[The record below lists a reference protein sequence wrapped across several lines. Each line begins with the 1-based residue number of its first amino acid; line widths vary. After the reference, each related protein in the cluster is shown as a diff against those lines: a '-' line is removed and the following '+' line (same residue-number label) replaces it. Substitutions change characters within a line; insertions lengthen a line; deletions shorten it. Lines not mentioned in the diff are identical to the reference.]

1 MATMLSRTTTESRT
15 ERAQMSDFLPE
26 LRWSSASLGDLGS
39 LIVIHSPED
48 ETVRAAGLAR
58 AVGAE
63 PEVAAMGRRLEQ
75 LMDRLEVLA
84 PETAAR
90 EMNPLP
96 TDRGSV
102 AEAVAAYAEGDLAAL
117 EGLTAEQPGSA
128 YRQEVW
134 AAMRRV
140 PAGQTVSYAELAQMA
155 GRPQAHRAAAGA
167 CANNLIAFVVPCH
180 RVIRSDG
187 SLGDYLYYGPDTKRR
202 LLTREGVRI

>member
-1 MATMLSRTTTESRT
+1 MRTESP
-15 ERAQMSDFLPE
+15 QMSDPLPE

-39 LIVIHSPED
+39 LVMVHSPED
-48 ETVRAAGLAR
+48 QTVRAAGLAR
-58 AVGAE
+58 AEGGE
-63 PEVAAMGRRLEQ
+63 PEVAAMGRMLEDLMVRLEA
-75 LMDRLEVLA
+75 LA

-96 TDRGSV
+96 TERGPV
-102 AEAVAAYAEGDLAAL
+102 AEAVAAYAEGDPAAF
-117 EGLTAEQPGSA
+117 EGLAVEQPGSA

-134 AAMRRV
+134 EAMRRV

-167 CANNLIAFVVPCH
+167 CANNLIAFAVPCH

-187 SLGDYLYYGPDTKRR
+187 SLGGYIYHGADTKRR
-202 LLTREGVRI
+202 LLTREGARL